1 MDEILSTV
9 TIIDGVA
16 GLVGPVCDNILPFG
30 LGPNCLVISDI
41 YNNFFY

>member
-16 GLVGPVCDNILPFG
+16 GLVGVD
-30 LGPNCLVISDI
+30 CLVISDI